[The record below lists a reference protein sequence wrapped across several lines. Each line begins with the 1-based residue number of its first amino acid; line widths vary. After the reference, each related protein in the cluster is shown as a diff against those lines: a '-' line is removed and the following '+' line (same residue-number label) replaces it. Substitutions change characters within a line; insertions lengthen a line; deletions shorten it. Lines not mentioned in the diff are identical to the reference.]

1 MRLSLAVLFAAALG
15 LVLPTGAFAETRY
28 VAKGGSNASVCTS
41 SAAPCA
47 TVIYAIGWA
56 EGGDT
61 IQVGPGIFQEAVTA
75 NVPLTFVGAGGGS
88 LIANPGGTTI
98 RAPDAGSNVTGLN
111 GLTMRAGGA
120 IRSMQIQGGK
130 GGPSGGFSGELGGS
144 GIEYSSS
151 GADPTTLSLEGV
163 VAVGGDGGQGTSD
176 PGPAGRGIE
185 VASGPGP
192 VDITALESEFAGGE
206 GLGFGM
212 GADID
217 GPTASADL
225 IDSRIANAESYG
237 NALTVF
243 SGARVA
249 LEGVDAEARQEVVT
263 IYDGSLAIRRS
274 RLHGEGSALY
284 VVGSNDESPEVELID
299 SLATSGQSNALYVES
314 EEQGSAS
321 ARVLGSTL
329 IGHGAE
335 AVYVEREE
343 GAGPATATLR
353 NSIARNLPLL
363 SILPPVDLHANGG
376 TIDADFSSF
385 ATRLEENGGTATVP
399 GSAGNL
405 AGDPGFIDAGNDVFI
420 LQNGSPLIDRG
431 DPGVVQ
437 PGELDLGGA
446 SRALDGNRDCRAVPD
461 VGAFEVT
468 GQGTECIADPK
479 PAISAFGMT
488 NRVFAP
494 VGGAKGGKGRLAL
507 GSARKAKRGTR
518 FTYTVSEPAQVT
530 IAVVRGIGGRKAGK
544 GAGGRCVKATRAN
557 RKSPPCVRFV
567 KAANLAAQAQ
577 AGNQSTPFS
586 GRVRGRALKPG
597 RYRARIVAVDA
608 AAQAS
613 ESRTVSFRIVH
624 G

>member
-15 LVLPTGAFAETRY
+15 LALPTGAIAETRY
-28 VAKGGSNASVCTS
+28 VAKGGSDAPGCASS
-41 SAAPCA
+41 GAPCA
-47 TVIYAIGWA
+47 TIGYAVGQA
-56 EGGDT
+56 GSGDT
-61 IQVGPGIFQEAVTA
+61 IQIGPGIFQEAVTA
-75 NVPLTFVGAGGGS
+75 NAPLVFVGAGGGS

-98 RAPDAGSNVTGLN
+98 RAPDAGSNATGLN
-111 GLTMRAGGA
+111 GLTLAAGGA
-120 IRSMQIQGGK
+120 VRSMQVQGGE
-130 GGPSGGFSGELGGS
+130 GGPSGAFSGELGGA
-144 GIEYSSS
+144 GIKYSSN
-151 GADPTTLSLEGV
+151 GAGPTTLKLNGV
-163 VAVGGDGGQGTSD
+163 VAVGGAGGQGASIL
-176 PGPAGRGIE
+176 GPAGRGIE
-185 VASGPGP
+185 VASGPGA
-192 VDITALESEFAGGE
+192 VDVAALESEFAGGE

-212 GADID
+212 GVDID
-217 GPTASADL
+217 GPTASAAL
-225 IDSRIANAESYG
+225 VDSRIANAESYG

-243 SGARVA
+243 SGARVT

-274 RLHGEGSALY
+274 RLQGEGSALD
-284 VVGSNDESPEVELID
+284 VIGSNDESPEVELID
-299 SLATSGQSNALYVES
+299 SLAISGQSNALYVES
-314 EEQGSAS
+314 EEEGSAS
-321 ARVLGSTL
+321 VRVLGSTL
-329 IGHGAE
+329 IGHGSSALF
-335 AVYVEREE
+335 VEREE

-353 NSIARNLPLL
+353 NSIARHLPLL
-363 SILPPVDLHANGG
+363 SIVPPVDLQASGG

-385 ATRLEENGGTATVP
+385 NTRLEENGGTVTAP
-399 GSAGNL
+399 GSAHNL
-405 AGDPGFIDAGNDVFI
+405 AGDPGFVDAGNDVFI
-420 LQNGSPLIDRG
+420 LQNASPLIDRG

-461 VGAFEVT
+461 LGAFEVT

-494 VGGAKGGKGRLAL
+494 VGGVKGGKGRLAL
-507 GSARKAKRGTR
+507 GSARKVKRGTR
-518 FTYTVSEPAQVT
+518 FTYTISELAQVT
-530 IAVVRGIGGRKAGK
+530 ITVERKTSGRKAGK

-557 RKSPPCVRFV
+557 RRSPPCARFV
-567 KAANLAAQAQ
+567 KAASLSAQAQ

-613 ESRTVSFRIVH
+613 EPRTVSFRVIH